1 MQPFIISLR
10 LTKKKPHMKEI
21 KQTPDS
27 SQIKSIGYD
36 SETKVF
42 EIVYKN
48 NATYEYYDVAADLWE
63 AAQSVPS
70 IGKFVNEFI
79 KPHKYKLISK

>member
-1 MQPFIISLR
+1 
-10 LTKKKPHMKEI
+10 MKET
-21 KQTPDS
+21 KETPDS

-36 SETKVF
+36 SDTKVF

-48 NATYEYYDVAADLWE
+48 NATYEYYDVPPALWF
-63 AAQSVPS
+63 AAQTANS

-79 KPHKYKLISK
+79 KSYKYKLISR